1 MLLTLEGSGFKLQQ
15 SSMFI
20 GQHSLQR
27 HFSQLTHDMGGATW
41 PFVNQLRLMIFN
53 KKTMI
58 FLLFLFNVIIGTL

>member
-15 SSMFI
+15 SSLFI

-27 HFSQLTHDMGGATW
+27 HCSQLTHDMGGATW

-53 KKTMI
+53 KKKEDI
-58 FLLFLFNVIIGTL
+58 PVISL